1 MVNWIL
7 KGEEVTKRFGGLLAL
22 DSVDFRVEKG
32 SITGL
37 IGPNGAGKTTLF
49 NVVCG
54 VYKPNKGEIY
64 YDGVRIT
71 GYSPHRVCKLGIAR
85 TFQLPRPFRRMS
97 VMDNVSVA
105 AVAMGY
111 SIEDAREKSIEI
123 LEFVGLK
130 EKRNL
135 SASSLNLVETR
146 KLELS
151 RALATDPK
159 LLLMDECLA
168 GLNPTELS
176 EALQLVQKI
185 RDELNITIFWIEHV
199 MGAIMN
205 LAENIIVLHCGKK
218 IAEGPP
224 KEISRDPNVI
234 EAYLGERR
242 A

>member
-1 MVNWIL
+1 MTSWIL
-7 KGEEVTKRFGGLLAL
+7 EGEKVTKRFGGLLAL

-54 VYKPNKGEIY
+54 VYKPDRGEIY
-64 YDGVRIT
+64 YDGTRIT
-71 GYSPHRVCKLGIAR
+71 GCSPHKVCKLGIAR
-85 TFQLPRPFRRMS
+85 TFQIPKPFRCMS

-111 SIEDAREKSIEI
+111 SIQDAREKSLEI
-123 LEFVGLK
+123 LEFMGLK
-130 EKRNL
+130 EKRDL
-135 SASSLNLVETR
+135 LAGSLNQVELK
-146 KLELS
+146 KLEIS
-151 RALATDPK
+151 RALATNPK

-205 LAENIIVLHCGKK
+205 LAEHIIVLHYGKK
-218 IAEGPP
+218 IAEGAP

-234 EAYLGERR
+234 EAYLGEGH